1 MRKIEDLK
9 KIVNFYVLANKLKTT
24 IIDEDNNYSISDHL
38 FGSITIAISLN
49 SEFEYSDEIS
59 KIIRMMILDEFTRL
73 NPEYNIMTNLKNGE
87 KFQMK

>member
-1 MRKIEDLK
+1 MKKIQELK

-49 SEFEYSDEIS
+49 SEFEYSIRDFS
-59 KIIRMMILDEFTRL
+59 KRFNKSVLLDKLVNMSFTCL
-73 NPEYNIMTNLKNGE
+73 SNLYSSFFEQK
-87 KFQMK
+87 

>member
-1 MRKIEDLK
+1 MKKIEELK
-9 KIVNFYVLANKLKTT
+9 KILNFYILANKLKTT

-49 SEFEYSDEIS
+49 SEFKETDKIS

-73 NPEYNIMTNLKNGE
+73 NPEYNLMIK
-87 KFQMK
+87 